1 MRRALPT
8 SRLRLAGMSAALAS
22 VVLLAGA
29 CTDAEEPDDAA
40 GQTPAAESEAE
51 AAEEPPTG
59 SVTQFTDHPG
69 TADDG
74 FVGARSDVTD
84 LTCEPGDD
92 GAWQASGLVTSSAS
106 STADYRIYVVF
117 LKDSDTR
124 GIVQADVA
132 DVAPAEARPWET
144 ELALPGE
151 EGLRCELRVE
161 RVDEA

>member
-1 MRRALPT
+1 MRRTLPT
-8 SRLRLAGMSAALAS
+8 SRLRLAGMTAALAS

-29 CTDAEEPDDAA
+29 CTDADEPDDAA
-40 GQTPAAESEAE
+40 GQSPAAESEAE
-51 AAEEPPTG
+51 AAEERPTDVV
-59 SVTQFTDHPG
+59 SEEPVQAG

-74 FVGARSDVTD
+74 YVGARNDVTD
-84 LTCEPGDD
+84 LACEPGDD
-92 GAWQASGLVTSSAS
+92 GTWKASGLVTSSAS
-106 STADYRIYVVF
+106 STAAYRIYVAF

-132 DVAPAEARPWET
+132 DVAPAEARPWEA

-151 EGLRCELRVE
+151 EGLSCVLRVE